1 MTEGFV
7 IKLVQESLLYTILIA
22 APMLIVGMIVGLLV
36 SIIQTATAIQEQT
49 LTFVPKIIAVFIALA
64 IFGAWMLKIMM
75 EYTFTLFEKMAE
87 L

>member
-7 IKLVQESLLYTILIA
+7 IQLVQESLLRALMVA
-22 APMLIVGMIVGLLV
+22 APMLIIGMIVGLLV

-49 LTFVPKIIAVFIALA
+49 LTFVPKIIAVFVAFM
-64 IFGAWMLKIMM
+64 IFGAWMLRLMVL
-75 EYTFTLFEKMAE
+75 YTLSLFEKMSA